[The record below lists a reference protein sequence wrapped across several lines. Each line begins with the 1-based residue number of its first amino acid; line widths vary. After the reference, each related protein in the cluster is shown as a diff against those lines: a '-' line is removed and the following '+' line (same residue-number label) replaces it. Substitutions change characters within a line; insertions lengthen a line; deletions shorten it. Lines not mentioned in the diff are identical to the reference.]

1 MIARSAVQRRKILKR
16 KNPSRRT
23 MMVSSHLTHHIAMV
37 STPQGMTRAKT
48 KLLHLSPTTTA
59 SIETQKKKIA
69 TRDNPTTK
77 RMMVSSYPTLTIAMV
92 STHQGMT
99 QMTTTSSTYLR
110 QMMIPAK
117 EIRVQEREETTM
129 IQTVQRKRTV
139 PPYRKL

>member
-48 KLLHLSPTTTA
+48 KLPHLSPTTTA

-99 QMTTTSSTYLR
+99 QMTTSSIYLR
-110 QMMIPAK
+110 QMMILAK
-117 EIRVQEREETTM
+117 EIRVQETEETTM
-129 IQTVQRKRTV
+129 IQTVQRKTTV
-139 PPYRKL
+139 PPYRKM